1 MARLLGV
8 RPYHVYAVTFGLG
21 AGISGVAG
29 SLVALYS
36 PVDPQMGLTFTLFS
50 FAVVVLGGM
59 GYVPGVLWGG
69 LVLGIAQAL
78 TETYSESGL
87 SLLVAFFLL
96 YLILRFM
103 PAGLIGKGRVE

>member
-1 MARLLGV
+1 MV
-8 RPYHVYAVTFGLG
+8 STPITFGLG
-21 AGISGVAG
+21 CGISGVAG
-29 SLVALYS
+29 SLVAFYS
-36 PVDPQMGLTFTLFS
+36 PVDAQMGLTFTLFS

-59 GYVPGVLWGG
+59 GYIPGVLWGG

-103 PAGLIGKGRVE
+103 PAGLMGKGRVE